1 MSLVSAAYLA
11 FVLAAVMIY
20 YLLPG
25 KARRW
30 WLLTASIAFCAFCG
44 FYTLFFVLLTAFT
57 TFAGGLLAGR
67 QGKTWQRNLACVI
80 TVVFNLAIM
89 CAVKFY
95 GVMDLVAED
104 LNNFFGASVG
114 VREFMLYL
122 VPVGMSFYTLQMVGY
137 VLDCTWDR
145 VKPERNIG
153 RYLLFATYFPY
164 ITSGPMNSYAG
175 LSAELD
181 KSETAVF
188 SIQRLKEGAI
198 RIAWGFF
205 KKLVIAD
212 RIAVM
217 VNAAY
222 GDHITYTGLYTALGV
237 FCFAIQ
243 LYTDFSGC
251 IDIVLGTSHLLGIEL
266 NENFNSPYLSRSI
279 REYWR
284 RWHITL
290 GSWLRDYLYY
300 PVLKSAPLV
309 KIGDVSRKALGKKRG
324 KKVPVYVGM
333 LILWFSVGY
342 WHGGMWTY
350 IIGSGLLHCIYI
362 VSGMLFEPLFE
373 KVRGPLRSDRLPYK
387 TFQIIRTFILV
398 LLGFVFFRSRT
409 VPEAIDMFAAFTR
422 AGGIAFNAQGIYSMG
437 LDLANIIVLIV
448 SVAILVAV
456 DIYQY
461 TEDDAAEHRSALAL
475 VCSKPAVVS
484 WAVFMV
490 LVLAVI
496 IFGRYGLGY
505 DSGAFI
511 YARI

>member
-11 FVLAAVMIY
+11 FVLAATIIY

-30 WLLTASIAFCAFCG
+30 FLLVASIAFCCFCG
-44 FYTLFFVLLTAFT
+44 FYTLFFVLLAALT

-67 QGKTWQRNLACVI
+67 QVKTWQRNLACVI

-95 GVMDLVAED
+95 GVMDLIAAD
-104 LNNFFGASVG
+104 LNAFFGASEG

-145 VKPERNIG
+145 IKPEKNIA

-164 ITSGPMNSYAG
+164 ITSGPMNTYAG

-181 KSETAVF
+181 KAETAKF
-188 SIQRLKEGAI
+188 SLVRLKESAI

-212 RIAVM
+212 RIAVI
-217 VNAAY
+217 VNSAY
-222 GDHITYTGLYTALGV
+222 GDHVTYTGLYTVIGV

-284 RWHITL
+284 RWHMTL

-309 KIGDVSRKALGKKRG
+309 KAGDAAKKALGKKRG
-324 KKVPVYVGM
+324 KKVPVYLGM

-350 IIGSGLLHCIYI
+350 IIGSGLLHCLYI

-373 KVRGPLRSDRLPYK
+373 KVRGPLKADKMPYK
-387 TFQIIRTFILV
+387 IFQIVRTFILV
-398 LLGFVFFRSRT
+398 LLGFVFFRSAT
-409 VPEAIDMFAAFTR
+409 VADGIDMFKAFVR
-422 AGGIAFNAQGIYSMG
+422 PGGIAFTVDGIYSMG
-437 LDLANIIVLIV
+437 LDLANLIVLAV
-448 SVAILVAV
+448 SVVILTAV

-490 LVLAVI
+490 LVLAVLV
-496 IFGRYGLGY
+496 FGRYGLGY
-505 DSGAFI
+505 DAGSFI